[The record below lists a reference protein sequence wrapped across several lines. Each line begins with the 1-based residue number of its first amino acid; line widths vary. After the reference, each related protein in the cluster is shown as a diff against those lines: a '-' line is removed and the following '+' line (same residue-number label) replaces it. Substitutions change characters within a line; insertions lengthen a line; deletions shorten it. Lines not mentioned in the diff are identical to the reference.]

1 MSNNFEMIGLFPV
14 PLLKIKFKDHYKY
27 NFPEVEK
34 KDKKPDIWIKSLNT
48 TYPYIP
54 DDDLIVPPTVRDS
67 LMRDMKDAIV
77 DVFEPLNLPTNI
89 GYNNFWYNIYHDNQ
103 GQEKHNHLGH
113 IGQPTTFPFWSG
125 VYYNKNSTPTT
136 FYRDGGIYR
145 TQLFDGVQ
153 NTALG
158 ECLTHIAAP
167 SVEDGDILLFPPY
180 LQHAVESKPHHKN
193 KMRMTFSFNITL
205 IS

>member
-34 KDKKPDIWIKSLNT
+34 KDKKPDRWIRSVNT
-48 TYPYIP
+48 TFPIIP
-54 DDDLIVPPTVRDS
+54 DDDLIVPPMVRDS

-103 GQEKHNHLGH
+103 GQEKHSHLGAL
-113 IGQPTTFPFWSG
+113 GDPTAFPFWAG

-136 FYRDGGIYR
+136 FHREDGIYR
-145 TQLFDGVQ
+145 TQLFHGVE

-158 ECLTHIAAP
+158 ECLSRKASP

-180 LQHAVESKPHHKN
+180 LQHAVESKPQHKN
-193 KMRMTFSFNITL
+193 KMRMTFSFNIGL
-205 IS
+205 I